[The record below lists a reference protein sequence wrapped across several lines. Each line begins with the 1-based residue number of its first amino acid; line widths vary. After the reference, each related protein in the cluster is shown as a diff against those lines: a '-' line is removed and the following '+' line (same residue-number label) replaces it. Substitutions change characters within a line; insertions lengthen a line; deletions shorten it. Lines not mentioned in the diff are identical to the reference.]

1 MADRTRVSG
10 IVAFLLILA
19 VGAVLR
25 FHRLGAESLW
35 LDEAVSLEIAQ
46 ESLGD
51 IVHDTTDDVHP
62 PLYYF
67 ALHYWMLPFGHSEAA
82 MRSLSAVLGVLVI
95 GAVSRLSTTLFDP
108 VTGLVAALFVA
119 LSTFHVGLAQEARM
133 YTLLA
138 LASVL
143 SMESFARLVEPHA
156 LSRWAAAGYVVATTA
171 ALYTHNYGWFVVVA
185 QGLYLAGLA
194 IASRE
199 AYLQVWRRAF
209 FAQAVVV
216 LLYLPWLE
224 RFFEQVLRVRQGFW
238 ILPGSPLSLLKAFT
252 QYAGSTELAWA
263 LLPLALLPIVFGRE
277 RRQTGLLVV
286 WMAGLVLLPFLI
298 SRLASPIFLPKYTI
312 AGSVAVLLLAARGVT
327 LLPKKAVQV
336 AAVVAVAGLSI
347 APLGAYY
354 GTVHKE
360 RWRDL
365 VAAVDS
371 RARSGDLVLF
381 NQSYLQTPFDY
392 YTKRTDLVEVP
403 FLEVRDG
410 LTTRSIRTLVSVAA
424 AGHDRV
430 WLVVTTADPLSPIML
445 EELLARYAVV
455 THDQDRGVETY
466 LLIRKNSS

>member
-1 MADRTRVSG
+1 LIRG
-10 IVAFLLILA
+10 IIALLLILA

-35 LDEAVSLEIAQ
+35 LDEAVSLEISQ

-67 ALHYWMLPFGHSEAA
+67 ALHYWMLPFGHSERA
-82 MRSLSAVLGVLVI
+82 MRSLSALLGVLVI
-95 GAVSRLSTTLFDP
+95 GAVYRLGARLFDP
-108 VTGLVAALFVA
+108 ATGLVAALFVA

-143 SMESFARLVEPHA
+143 SMETFARLVEPHA
-156 LSRWAAAGYVVATTA
+156 ISRWAAAGYVVATTA
-171 ALYTHNYGWFVVVA
+171 TLYTHNYGWFILVA

-199 AYLQVWRRAF
+199 TYVQVWRRALC
-209 FAQAVVV
+209 AQAVVV

-224 RFFEQVLRVRQGFW
+224 RLFEQVLRVRQGFW
-238 ILPGSPLSLLKAFT
+238 IPPGSPLSLLKTFI
-252 QYAGSTELAWA
+252 QYAGSPELAWA
-263 LLPLALLPIVFGRE
+263 LLPFALLPIVLGRE
-277 RRQTGLLVV
+277 RRQAGLLVV
-286 WMAGLVLLPFLI
+286 WMASLVLLPFLI
-298 SRLASPIFLPKYTI
+298 SRLSSPIFLPKYTI

-327 LLPKKAVQV
+327 MLPKKAVQF

-347 APLGAYY
+347 APLGVYY

-365 VAAVDS
+365 VAAVD
-371 RARSGDLVLF
+371 RAARSGDLVLF

-403 FLEVRDG
+403 FLEVREG

-430 WLVVTTADPLSPIML
+430 WLVVTATDPLTPIML
-445 EELLARYAVV
+445 EELLARYVVV
-455 THDQDRGVETY
+455 TREQDRGVETY
-466 LLIRKNSS
+466 LLIRKNSG